1 MVEEEAGAVEDDIS
15 TAATVATIILLL
27 VTFHPWVEEV
37 QGVEAAAEGVSVVP
51 TLVDEQDRIASI
63 LSPRLLLWMTDF
75 PNDDEVMRTLIAATT
90 TAKVMMISIDG
101 LRLDLRVLS
110 AIIEA
115 WMIEIETVP
124 RLKVPFVPWILHL
137 VQEVLAVHLR

>member
-1 MVEEEAGAVEDDIS
+1 M
-15 TAATVATIILLL
+15 TA
-27 VTFHPWVEEV
+27 
-37 QGVEAAAEGVSVVP
+37 
-51 TLVDEQDRIASI
+51 
-63 LSPRLLLWMTDF
+63 F

-90 TAKVMMISIDG
+90 IAKVMMISIDG

-137 VQEVLAVHLR
+137 VQEVPAVHLR